1 MFKLQ
6 SFPPY
11 PALSPSLS
19 AVSMPDDLPKPVSR
33 FFSTI
38 FGNSIP
44 VIQSAVVSG
53 RGTIRFKGIVFPSR
67 WRFVYCAGSGYRH
80 YIEATLLGYPLL
92 KVNEYYL
99 DGHSR
104 LELPFGVVENQ
115 PKVDMAANLGLWGE
129 SIWFPSIFL
138 TDPRVHWE
146 SIDDTSA
153 RLIVPFG
160 KTTDNFTLT
169 FDPQTGLLQQLEAL
183 RYREPIDPQKI
194 GWRNEV
200 LEWGKFNGIQLP
212 KRASVRWLDQAS
224 PWFVLSVEEV
234 IYNIDVERYIRAKGI

>member
-1 MFKLQ
+1 MFTLNA
-6 SFPPY
+6 FPHY
-11 PALSPSLS
+11 PASSLTLSTVP
-19 AVSMPDDLPKPVSR
+19 MPVDLPKPVSR

-38 FGNSIP
+38 FGNRIP
-44 VIQSAVVSG
+44 LIQSAIISG
-53 RGTIRFKGIVFPSR
+53 RGTIRVKGITFPAR
-67 WRFVYCAGSGYRH
+67 WRFIYCAGSGYRH
-80 YIEATLLGYPLL
+80 YIEATVLGRPLL

-138 TDPRVHWE
+138 TDPRVRWE
-146 SIDDTSA
+146 SIGDTTA

-160 KTTDNFTLT
+160 STTDHFTAT
-169 FDPQTGLLQQLEAL
+169 FDPQTGLLQQLESL
-183 RYREPIDPQKI
+183 RYREANSSQKI
-194 GWRNEV
+194 GWRNQV
-200 LEWGKFNGIQLP
+200 LEWKMFNGIQLP
-212 KRASVRWLDQAS
+212 ARASVRWLDQAS

-234 IYNIDVERYIRAKGI
+234 IYNTDVESYIRAKGI

>member
-1 MFKLQ
+1 MFALQ

-11 PALSPSLS
+11 QAPKSAPSTVPMPAN
-19 AVSMPDDLPKPVSR
+19 LPKPVER
-33 FFSTI
+33 FFTTL
-38 FGNSIP
+38 FGDRIP
-44 VIQSAVVSG
+44 LIQSAIVTG
-53 RGTIRFKGIVFPSR
+53 RGTIRFKGITFPSR
-67 WRFVYCAGSGYRH
+67 WRFVYDAGNSYRH
-80 YIEATLLGYPLL
+80 FMEATVLGRPLL

-138 TDPRVHWE
+138 TDPRVRWE
-146 SIDDTSA
+146 SIDETSA

-160 KTTDNFTLT
+160 NTTDNFTVK
-169 FDPQTGLLQQLEAL
+169 FDPQTSLLQQLEAL
-183 RYREPIDPQKI
+183 RFRDATDTQKL

-200 LEWGKFNGIQLP
+200 LGWKQFNGIQLP
-212 KRASVRWLDQAS
+212 GHASVRWLDQSS
-224 PWFVLSVEEV
+224 PWFMLSVEEV
-234 IYNIDVERYIRAKGI
+234 VYNVDVEKYIHAKGI

>member
-1 MFKLQ
+1 MFELK

-11 PALSPSLS
+11 PIPSPPISTIP
-19 AVSMPDDLPKPVSR
+19 MPGDLPKPVSR

-38 FGNSIP
+38 LGNSIP
-44 VIQSAVVSG
+44 VIQSAIVTG
-53 RGTIRFKGIVFPSR
+53 RGTIRFKGIVFPAR
-67 WRFVYCAGSGYRH
+67 WRFIYCAGQGYRH
-80 YIEATLLGYPLL
+80 YIETTVLGYPLM
-92 KVNEYYL
+92 KVNEFYL

-115 PKVDMAANLGLWGE
+115 PTVDMAANLGLWGE

-146 SIDDTSA
+146 AIDETSA

-160 KTTDNFTLT
+160 NTTDSFTMN
-169 FDPQTGLLQQLEAL
+169 FDPKTGLLQQLEAL
-183 RYREPIDPQKI
+183 RYRETSNPQKL
-194 GWRNEV
+194 GWRNQV
-200 LEWGKFNGIQLP
+200 LEWGMFNGFQLP
-212 KRASVRWLDQAS
+212 SCATVRWLDQSS

-234 IYNIDVERYIRAKGI
+234 LYNVDVESYIRTREI